1 MKRGDVVTAV
11 SPGDYGK
18 PRPALVVQSDL
29 FNETHAS
36 VVVCPITSHLR
47 PAPLFRVQLSPSKSN
62 GLRETSQVMVD
73 KIVAVKREKIR
84 QTVGRIR
91 DAELALVER
100 ALRLWLG
107 LEG

>member
-1 MKRGDVVTAV
+1 VSHYVASAAGTPVSSSIIAIEEQRTSGNLTGHGGQIVV
-11 SPGDYGK
+11 
-18 PRPALVVQSDL
+18 
-29 FNETHAS
+29 
-36 VVVCPITSHLR
+36 
-47 PAPLFRVQLSPSKSN
+47 
-62 GLRETSQVMVD
+62 
-73 KIVAVKREKIR
+73 VKREKIR